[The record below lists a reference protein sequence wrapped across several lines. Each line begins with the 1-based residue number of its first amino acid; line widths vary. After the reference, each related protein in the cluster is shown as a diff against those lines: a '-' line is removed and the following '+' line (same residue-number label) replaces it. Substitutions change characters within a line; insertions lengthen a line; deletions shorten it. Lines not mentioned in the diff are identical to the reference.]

1 MFRRRRVTWIVLL
14 ITLAVGMS
22 AIFLYTLSGWK
33 HNNMDGDAVFVH
45 REENGIKEW
54 GHGQA

>member
-1 MFRRRRVTWIVLL
+1 MSGRRRVTWIVIL
-14 ITLAVGMS
+14 ITLAVGVS

-33 HNNMDGDAVFVH
+33 HNNMDGDAVFVY
-45 REENGIKEW
+45 REVSGIKEW